1 MNNKSALFRN
11 LAFCA
16 ALVSALFLLAANL
29 YAQDKTNAAGEE
41 FFIISSVDAPNSQI
55 LLKHA
60 SEVTQI
66 MKVTPKTKY
75 LDESGKAIRIS
86 DLRAGDTVWV
96 LITKGTSQPTATRFR
111 IGPMTTAEL
120 HRDYLDYPEIK

>member
-11 LAFCA
+11 MAFCA
-16 ALVSALFLLAANL
+16 ALFSALFLLAGKL
-29 YAQDKTNAAGEE
+29 CAQDKTNASGEE

-55 LLKHA
+55 LLKRP

-75 LDESGKAIRIS
+75 LDESGKALRLS

-96 LITKGTSQPTATRFR
+96 LTTNGTSQPTATRIR
-111 IGPMTTAEL
+111 IGPMTIAEL